1 MISLQDFSPYTSE
14 TLKSFQLADV
24 LQIISCVTFIPL
36 MKSQGPE
43 RLPVLLSS
51 MQLAYDTCKMYIHAR
66 WYIHP
71 SFPGGSEGRACAC
84 KSGDLSSIPESG
96 RSPEKEMAT
105 HSDTLAWKIPWIEE
119 PGAGYSLWGCKEL
132 DMTKWLHFHFH
143 FHFYR
148 QDEKLCLLTFGLVV
162 SLLKDGRNYRR

>member
-14 TLKSFQLADV
+14 TFKSFQLADV
-24 LQIISCVTFIPL
+24 LQIISCVTLIPF

-51 MQLAYDTCKMYIHAR
+51 TQLVYDTCKMYIHAR
-66 WYIHP
+66 WYIYP
-71 SFPGGSEGRACAC
+71 SLPGGSEGKISAC
-84 KSGDLSSIPESG
+84 KAGDLGSIPGSG

-105 HSDTLAWKIPWIEE
+105 HSGTLAWKIPWTEE
-119 PGAGYSLWGCKEL
+119 PGAGYSPWGCKEL
-132 DMTKWLHFHFH
+132 YMTKQLNFHFH
-143 FHFYR
+143 R
-148 QDEKLCLLTFGLVV
+148 QDEKSCLLTFGLVV